1 MRYLTVIRHCSAPVA
16 TTLAL
21 IVALTV
27 SACAGASSGTSSGTS
42 SGASPA
48 ATATTPTTPLIYTVD
63 ATGNPSVLTSET
75 SHLNALDTQ
84 TGKQAWSVQIPGEA
98 SFLGAAVLLNG
109 VLYADSSD
117 ITGAT
122 PTVSGTGHVSAFNP
136 QTGKLLWQHDSP
148 NLNFDALLTDGST
161 LVALMGPTAGGQT
174 INPVLVG
181 INPSDGSQLWQ
192 KPLGNVSGT
201 PYVVVTSGMVVTAT
215 QTRINGQ
222 KTTLRAFNA
231 STGATAWSVSVAGF
245 IGNLTAGSAGIFAGV
260 NSSTTGTGQVVA
272 YSAQTGAQMW
282 QKRLP
287 GMARSW
293 QQRQGPSMPMRFRP
307 PRPRSS
313 RSIRIPGRSPGKLP
327 FPSQA
332 HKDHSHGR
340 IRRVSSPSLWEHRG
354 KHSRNSAR
362 LLATRSG
369 VKRCREMPSHS
380 CSPKMA
386 HSISRS
392 RPSLQDPR
400 QRHSR
405 HSTNKPARSHGQ
417 CRYLAISSAYW
428 SKEKEHPTI
437 AWH

>member
-1 MRYLTVIRHCSAPVA
+1 M
-16 TTLAL
+16 
-21 IVALTV
+21 
-27 SACAGASSGTSSGTS
+27 
-42 SGASPA
+42 
-48 ATATTPTTPLIYTVD
+48 
-63 ATGNPSVLTSET
+63 
-75 SHLNALDTQ
+75 
-84 TGKQAWSVQIPGEA
+84 
-98 SFLGAAVLLNG
+98 LNG

-282 QKRLP
+282 RKTLAGDGTVVAAAP
-287 GMARSW
+287 GAVYADEVSSAKTQIIALNPNTGAQSW
-293 QQRQGPSMPMRFRP
+293 QTPLPITGTQGSQSWADSQSFF
-307 PRPRSS
+307 
-313 RSIRIPGRSPGKLP
+313 SIALGASGETLTEL
-327 FPSQA
+327 
-332 HKDHSHGR
+332 G
-340 IRRVSSPSLWEHRG
+340 
-354 KHSRNSAR
+354 
-362 LLATRSG
+362 ATSG
-369 VKRCREMPSHS
+369 NQ
-380 CSPKMA
+380 
-386 HSISRS
+386 I
-392 RPSLQDPR
+392 
-400 QRHSR
+400 
-405 HSTNKPARSHGQ
+405 
-417 CRYLAISSAYW
+417 W
-428 SKEKEHPTI
+428 SKTLQGNAFPLMFSKNGSTLSRALGLHYRIHGTATFAAFNEQTGAQSWSVPVRGYIFGILE
-437 AWH
+437 

>member
-282 QKRLP
+282 QKTLAGDGTVVAAAP
-287 GMARSW
+287 GAVYADEVSSAKTQIIALNPNTGAQSW
-293 QQRQGPSMPMRFRP
+293 QTPLPITGTQGSQSWADSQSFF
-307 PRPRSS
+307 
-313 RSIRIPGRSPGKLP
+313 SIALGASGETLTELGATSGNQIWSKTLQGNA
-327 FPSQA
+327 FPLMFS
-332 HKDHSHGR
+332 KNGT
-340 IRRVSSPSLWEHRG
+340 L
-354 KHSRNSAR
+354 
-362 LLATRSG
+362 
-369 VKRCREMPSHS
+369 
-380 CSPKMA
+380 
-386 HSISRS
+386 
-392 RPSLQDPR
+392 
-400 QRHSR
+400 
-405 HSTNKPARSHGQ
+405 
-417 CRYLAISSAYW
+417 YLALSAFTTGSTTATFAAFNEQTGAQSW
-428 SKEKEHPTI
+428 SVPVPGYIFGILE
-437 AWH
+437 